1 MAIPPLHGNAHTGRN
16 SRRRLTMQANTILT
30 EGYARQTAAT
40 MRISVPEPGGA
51 RRYALLRAQL
61 FKKGSF

>member
-1 MAIPPLHGNAHTGRN
+1 MGNSHTGRN
-16 SRRRLTMQANTILT
+16 SRRRLTMRANTILG
-30 EGYARQTAAT
+30 EEYARQTAAT

>member
-1 MAIPPLHGNAHTGRN
+1 
-16 SRRRLTMQANTILT
+16 MQANTMLG

-40 MRISVPEPGGA
+40 MRISVPEPGGT
-51 RRYALLRAQL
+51 RHYALLRAQL

>member
-1 MAIPPLHGNAHTGRN
+1 
-16 SRRRLTMQANTILT
+16 MQANTILT
-30 EGYARQTAAT
+30 EGYAGQMAPT

-51 RRYALLRAQL
+51 GRYALLRAQL